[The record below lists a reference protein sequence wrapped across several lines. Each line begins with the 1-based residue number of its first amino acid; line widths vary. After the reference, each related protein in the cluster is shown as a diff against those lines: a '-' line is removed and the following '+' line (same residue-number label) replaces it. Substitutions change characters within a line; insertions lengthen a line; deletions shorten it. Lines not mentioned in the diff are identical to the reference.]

1 MQRDRN
7 NEVDPNA
14 PVTEQASCWWVLL
27 NEADTSAAERRA
39 FAEWVVRS
47 PERVEAFLQAARL
60 SQALRSNTARWPD
73 TPVEELIRAARVAP
87 SDIASFP
94 TGGREE
100 PQPHSATPTS
110 WRTLRVPRLKAIGIA
125 ALAAIAVTAFAAGLY
140 IYLSPQRFATSVGEQ
155 RSVVLNDG
163 SIVTLNTSSRVEV
176 RMARDHRVV
185 RLLNGEAL
193 FQVAHDTQRPF
204 DVMAAETIVR
214 AIGTQFN
221 VDRRPSGTTV
231 TVVEGRVAVL
241 TAPDEGQGGEGARLP
256 LEAGEQLT
264 LPAQRGS
271 HHPAVHADVAT
282 AIAWTQRKLVF
293 EHRSLGEVA
302 DEFNRYN
309 RAIIEI
315 RSDELRS
322 QEVTGVFQA
331 NDPGSFLA
339 FLSRIPGV
347 AINVSTDNSR
357 FVVTQENAST
367 TLHHAK

>member
-14 PVTEQASCWWVLL
+14 PVTEQAACWWVLL
-27 NEADTSAAERRA
+27 NEGEASTAERRA

-60 SQALRSNTARWPD
+60 TQALKSNTTPWPD
-73 TPVEELIRAARVAP
+73 TPVEELIRAAHATSR
-87 SDIASFP
+87 DIASFP
-94 TGGREE
+94 TSRREE
-100 PQPHSATPTS
+100 PQPHNPTQAS
-110 WRTLRVPRLKAIGIA
+110 WHALRVPRFTTGVAV
-125 ALAAIAVTAFAAGLY
+125 LAAIAVVAFAIGLY

-155 RSVVLNDG
+155 RSVVLSDG
-163 SIVTLNTSSRVEV
+163 SIVTLNTSSSVEV

-185 RLLNGEAL
+185 KLLKGEAL
-193 FQVAHDTQRPF
+193 FQVAHDARRPF
-204 DVMAAETIVR
+204 DVTAAETIVR
-214 AIGTQFN
+214 AVGTQFDI
-221 VDRRPSGTTV
+221 DRRATGTTV

-241 TAPDEGQGGEGARLP
+241 SAPGESQAGAGARLP

-264 LPAQRGS
+264 FSAQRGS
-271 HHPAVHADVAT
+271 DRRPVHADVAT
-282 AIAWTQRKLVF
+282 AIAWTQRKLIF
-293 EHRSLGEVA
+293 EHRPVGEVA

-309 RAIIEI
+309 RTIIEI
-315 RSDELRS
+315 RSDDLRS

-347 AINVSTDNSR
+347 AINVSIDSSR

-367 TLHHAK
+367 TSYQAK